1 MACLFRKSVKK
12 GWPSVHDHWECR
24 AGSQEPCQITEYRGS
39 VEDTRSLYVISLYP
53 VLLEQIREWCVQHP
67 DLEAQYNQDLPDCR
81 EQLSVRCTP
90 NRAGKQAK
98 QELIREFKLDRA
110 EDIKAQRGVSFAGMK
125 FPVEED
131 QAEEQDTQTEVQKVG
146 DEMGGNCG
154 SYKCRIN
161 THGATNCNRHSAS
174 FEDLDAEAEHCGF
187 IRTDDRYLMWKYGAP
202 YKDLQCGN
210 CLRYQGDT
218 HGICTKANG
227 SSPGGNARYS
237 GASAGGCN
245 DFKRKPVEEDQ
256 AVDQEEAPA
265 WKPRCPYLASLG
277 QKHVTCSVNSH
288 HVHTERF
295 DTAQELNAWL
305 EDVCE
310 GNFEKCPNY
319 EIGYES
325 EKKYKDRGCIFC
337 CNNTWHT
344 GLKPGENGQEV
355 CFCQIKKQ
363 PMPHHE
369 KCEWYNKIY
378 RETEVEKVNELC
390 KFYGKD
396 TSEDACYKQEDR
408 ENEFCM
414 EAGQD
419 QCRFYHR
426 QAWKERKAAQEETV
440 VADQGEYTL
449 SDRVEEET
457 AVAAFDYGA
466 VDADTAT
473 YLQDKARTI
482 TEIRV
487 KSVITIG
494 RELKETFAKFAK
506 LPYGNRTQLFDQWCE
521 SIGFSPRS
529 ARNYIQGYEY
539 VAENFGNIDSAP
551 EIQPSLLFAIS
562 KPSAPQELQEQVISG
577 DITTYKEYQEAMER
591 IKQVEAERD
600 KMLADNRAMYLDLE
614 AADQRIQHW
623 EKKANRSQQEI
634 EAFRN
639 DVARFKDK
647 ISDKDND
654 IKYLQDKLDQANKAA
669 QVDKPN
675 PAKELELKML
685 RDQIDALEAERQELQ
700 ERLEEKPIDVGE
712 VIKEVIKE
720 KEVIPEDLKLA
731 TWTLVDDLLT
741 NLIDLK
747 NIQWTV
753 FIDHLSTDDCL
764 EYSKVIDHQIIPRLS
779 AMAARMR
786 CRLS

>member
-1 MACLFRKSVKK
+1 MGTYWTKCGKQFTKATDAATTGYRLPDTKDETDPQCLACLFRKSIQK

-24 AGSQEPCQITEYRGS
+24 AGSQEPCEITEYRGS

-81 EQLSVRCTP
+81 EQLSVRCTQ
-90 NRAGKQAK
+90 NVKGKQAK
-98 QELIREFKLDRA
+98 KELVQEFKLEKA
-110 EDIKAQRGVSFAGMK
+110 EDIKAQRVVSFAGMK
-125 FPVEED
+125 FPVEN
-131 QAEEQDTQTEVQKVG
+131 QAKEPVKFCRDCQHRTKSDKGAEHPLGWMCFKAEHR
-146 DEMGGNCG
+146 GG
-154 SYKCRIN
+154 
-161 THGATNCNRHSAS
+161 
-174 FEDLDAEAEHCGF
+174 LDWYLDDSAEA
-187 IRTDDRYLMWKYGAP
+187 
-202 YKDLQCGN
+202 CGN
-210 CLRYQGDT
+210 
-218 HGICTKANG
+218 
-227 SSPGGNARYS
+227 
-237 GASAGGCN
+237 
-245 DFKRKPVEEDQ
+245 FEEKEPQ
-256 AVDQEEAPA
+256 APT

-277 QKHVTCSVNSH
+277 QKHVDCSINSRFIG
-288 HVHTERF
+288 TERF
-295 DTAQELNAWL
+295 NTAQELKEWL

-310 GNFEKCPNY
+310 GNFEKCSNY
-319 EIGYES
+319 EIGYAR
-325 EKKYKDRGCIFC
+325 EKEYPDRGCINC

-344 GLKPGENGQEV
+344 GLKPGEDGQKL
-355 CFCQIKKQ
+355 CYCQIKKQ

-378 RETEVEKVNELC
+378 RETEVEKVKEELI
-390 KFYGKD
+390 
-396 TSEDACYKQEDR
+396 
-408 ENEFCM
+408 
-414 EAGQD
+414 
-419 QCRFYHR
+419 
-426 QAWKERKAAQEETV
+426 
-440 VADQGEYTL
+440 ADQGELTVR
-449 SDRVEEET
+449 DWDEET

-487 KSVITIG
+487 KSVIAIG
-494 RELKETFAKFAK
+494 RELEETFAKFAK

-539 VAENFGNIDSAP
+539 VVKNFHNIDSAP

-562 KPSAPQELQEQVISG
+562 KPSAPAELREAVHQG

-647 ISDKDND
+647 ISDKDNE
-654 IKYLQDKLDQANKAA
+654 IKYLQDKLEQEKKNA

-685 RDQIDALEAERQELQ
+685 RDQIEALEAERQELQ